1 MDNHHLILEKA
12 DIIYNWP
19 DNTWLRGEGFCGEI
33 EVWAGCWRTG
43 GRELAMKAEETA
55 YSAEGKAQS
64 EACKWE
70 VQGISEEEK

>member
-55 YSAEGKAQS
+55 Y
-64 EACKWE
+64 
-70 VQGISEEEK
+70 